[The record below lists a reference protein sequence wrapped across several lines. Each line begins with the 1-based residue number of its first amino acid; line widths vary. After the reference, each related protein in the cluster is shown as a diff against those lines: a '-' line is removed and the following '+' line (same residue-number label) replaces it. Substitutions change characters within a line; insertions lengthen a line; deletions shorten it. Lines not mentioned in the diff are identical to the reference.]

1 MVSKRMEKSKTVV
14 LYSVFCFGV
23 FFFLIF
29 QICWAEKSQAGGSSW
44 GQENNEVATLQV
56 MRKDIQ
62 SANKKCDRGCTLSHR
77 DVLKT
82 SVSKPVSS
90 PGKGDLKQDLGLVF
104 AMFVNTT

>member
-1 MVSKRMEKSKTVV
+1 
-14 LYSVFCFGV
+14 
-23 FFFLIF
+23 
-29 QICWAEKSQAGGSSW
+29 
-44 GQENNEVATLQV
+44 